1 MIEFQPIVYTLYMMI
16 VLYHQTITLISFNV
30 DRV

>member
-16 VLYHQTITLISFNV
+16 VLYYQTIIPISFNV